1 MKHPPPEYLS
11 AGVSSRRLPQPLIKA
26 LRRIVNRL
34 AGFTRFNAAYAPVVA
49 NGIPDNLA
57 ESFLDH
63 IRVGVDINDEG
74 LARIPSEGPLVVVS
88 NHPFGVIEGFILNA
102 VIRRVRPDYKFLAA
116 YKLARIPGLAQFQF
130 VVDPL
135 KQSRKRRI
143 NPAAWHNVFKWV
155 RRGGAFVVFPAGRV
169 SRFNFRR
176 RRITDVAWSPHVAAL
191 VRRTGAPVLPVY
203 FPGSNGIFFQL
214 IGLIYGELQNFL
226 LVSELNKM
234 HGRRFQLRIGEVIG
248 PDGWAV
254 FDSDRKLIDYLR
266 ERTYALADGA
276 GSADYVQI
284 IGAGKSTI
292 S

>member
-1 MKHPPPEYLS
+1 MVHRAEEFPEYLS

-34 AGFTRFNAAYAPVVA
+34 AGFTRFNATYAPVVA
-49 NGIPDNLA
+49 DGIPDNLA
-57 ESFLDH
+57 ESFLNH
-63 IRVGVDINDEG
+63 IDVEVDINREG
-74 LARIPSEGPLVVVS
+74 LARIPSAGPLVIVS

-102 VIRRVRPDYKFLAA
+102 VIRRVRRDYKFLAA

-155 RRGGAFVVFPAGRV
+155 RRGRAFVVFPAGRV

-226 LVSELNKM
+226 LVSDDDMLRRNQTSIALKD
-234 HGRRFQLRIGEVIG
+234 GREQG
-248 PDGWAV
+248 
-254 FDSDRKLIDYLR
+254 
-266 ERTYALADGA
+266 
-276 GSADYVQI
+276 
-284 IGAGKSTI
+284 
-292 S
+292 